1 MANVEGKIIFGI
13 TGNMAMGKTTVCKFL
28 ENKEDVRIFPCD
40 LIAKNIL
47 KAERLNRVK
56 ELIEIDQANISEEE
70 NLRRIEKYVHPKVWQ
85 YIESQLDVD
94 DREIFLIESAILYE
108 KRWNEKIPNIIV
120 VQCSAEKQWERLKK
134 DNPNTKSGNLMLRLS
149 KQWPIELKAQ
159 LASIVIDNNGTLK
172 ELEKKVEELYSI
184 ISRGPIKE
192 RIVL

>member
-1 MANVEGKIIFGI
+1 MANIKEKNIWGI

-47 KAERLNRVK
+47 RADRLNEVK
-56 ELIEIDQANISEEE
+56 ELREIDQANISDEE
-70 NLRRIEKYVHPKVWQ
+70 NLRRIEKYIHPKVWQ
-85 YIESQLDVD
+85 NIESQLEVD
-94 DREIFLIESAILYE
+94 DREIFIIESAILYE

-120 VQCSAEKQWERLKK
+120 VRCSEEKQWERLKK
-134 DNPNTKSGNLMLRLS
+134 DNPNTKNGSLALRLS

-159 LASIVIDNNGTLK
+159 LASIIIDNNGTLK
-172 ELEKKVEELYSI
+172 ELEKKVEKLYSI
-184 ISRGPIKE
+184 ISQGPTEE